1 MIEKLLKTA
10 WLCYIQ
16 YMTND
21 VLSGITDLE
30 NLKKVAIDLNTKNH
44 LYQSEIKILNE
55 QIKSLQHKLFGRKTE
70 KTHSDD
76 GQLSLFDMPE
86 PECPILEEP
95 EKITVPSHTRKKR
108 GRKPLPANLPRIE
121 VIHELTEEERQC
133 GCGCLKSRSGQEVSE
148 QLDIVP
154 AKMQVIRNIRYKYA
168 CKNCEGVEDDGP
180 TVSIAR
186 MPEQMIPKSMAT
198 PGLLAHI
205 LIAKFADALPF
216 YRQEKQFAR
225 IGVELPRSTMCNWA
239 MKVAQACEILLGF
252 MQAQI
257 LKGSVINIDETTV
270 QVLKVQKR
278 SKCYMWVFKGGTPDK
293 PVIMFQYHPTRS
305 GDVASQFLNGY
316 QGVVQTDGYA
326 GYNFLDTIIGIIHVA
341 CWVHVR
347 RKFTDVLKALGRQK
361 GTPSSGN
368 AGTALKYISK
378 LYKIEKQAREQELST
393 DDLHKVRQ
401 EKAVP
406 ILNEFKKWLDQ
417 KVDKVPPKSLL
428 GKAIGY
434 TLGQWTRL
442 ILYAENGIVG
452 LDNNVVENAI
462 RPFVIGRKNWLF
474 NCTPEGA
481 NASACIYTLIE
492 TAKANGLEPYW
503 YLKYLFENLPEAMT
517 ADEFMAL
524 MPQNIDK
531 ILLAGPAV

>member
-1 MIEKLLKTA
+1 
-10 WLCYIQ
+10 
-16 YMTND
+16 MTND
-21 VLSGITDLE
+21 VLSGINDLE

-55 QIKSLQHKLFGRKTE
+55 QIKSLQDKLFGSKTE
-70 KTHSDD
+70 KVHWDD
-76 GQLSLFDMPE
+76 NQLSLFDIPE

-95 EKITVPSHTRKKR
+95 EKITVPSHTRKKG
-108 GRKPLPANLPRIE
+108 GRKPLPENLPRIE

-133 GCGCLKSRSGQEVSE
+133 GCGRLKTRSGQEVSE
-148 QLDIVP
+148 QLDIIP
-154 AKMQVIRNIRYKYA
+154 SKMQVIRNIRYKYA

-180 TVSIAR
+180 TISIAR

-205 LIAKFADALPF
+205 LVAKFADALPF
-216 YRQEKQFAR
+216 YRQEKQFVR
-225 IGVELPRSTMCNWA
+225 IGVELSRSTMCNWA
-239 MKVAQACEILLGF
+239 IKVAQVCEIMLGF
-252 MQAQI
+252 MQAHI
-257 LKGSVINIDETTV
+257 LNGLVINIDETTV
-270 QVLKVQKR
+270 QVLKVEKR

-316 QGVVQTDGYA
+316 QGIVQTDGYA
-326 GYNFLDTIIGIIHVA
+326 GYNFLDTKIGIIHVA
-341 CWVHVR
+341 CWVHSR
-347 RKFTDVLKALGRQK
+347 RKFTDVVKALGRQK

-368 AGTALKYISK
+368 AGAALKYISK
-378 LYKIEKQAREQELST
+378 LYKIEKQAREQELSA
-393 DDLHKVRQ
+393 DDLYKVRQ

-406 ILNEFKKWLDQ
+406 ILNEFKKWLDA
-417 KVDKVPPKSLL
+417 KVDKAAPKSLL

-434 TLGQWTRL
+434 TLGQWHRL
-442 ILYAENGIVG
+442 ILYVEDGNVG
-452 LDNNVVENAI
+452 PDNNVVENAI

-474 NCTPEGA
+474 NCTTEGA

-517 ADEFMAL
+517 ADEFIAL

-531 ILLAGPAV
+531 TMLAGPAV

>member
-1 MIEKLLKTA
+1 
-10 WLCYIQ
+10 
-16 YMTND
+16 MTND
-21 VLSGITDLE
+21 NLSGITDLKS
-30 NLKKVAIDLNTKNH
+30 LKKVAIDLNTKNH

-55 QIKSLQHKLFGRKTE
+55 QIQSLRDKLFGRKTE
-70 KTHSDD
+70 KARWDD
-76 GQLSLFDMPE
+76 NQLSLFNIPG

-95 EKITVPSHTRKKR
+95 EETKVASHTRKKR
-108 GRKPLPANLPRIE
+108 GRKPLPENLPRVE

-133 GCGCLKSRSGQEVSE
+133 GCGCLKTRSGQEVSE
-148 QLDIVP
+148 QLDIIP

-168 CKNCEGVEDDGP
+168 CKKCEGVEDDGP

-205 LIAKFADALPF
+205 LTAKFADALPF
-216 YRQEKQFAR
+216 YRQEKQFTR

-257 LKGSVINIDETTV
+257 LKGSVINVDETTV
-270 QVLKVQKR
+270 QVLKVPKR

-293 PVIMFQYHPTRS
+293 PIILFQYHPSRS

-316 QGVVQTDGYA
+316 QGIVQTDGYA
-326 GYNFLDTIIGIIHVA
+326 GYNFLDTIQGIIHVA
-341 CWVHVR
+341 CWVHSR
-347 RKFTDVLKALGRQK
+347 RKFTDVVKALGRQK
-361 GTPSSGN
+361 GVSSTGN

-393 DDLHKVRQ
+393 DGLYKLRQ

-406 ILNEFKKWLDQ
+406 ILKEFKKWLDAR
-417 KVDKVPPKSLL
+417 VDKVPPKSLL
-428 GKAIGY
+428 GKAINY
-434 TLGQWTRL
+434 TLSQWHRL
-442 ILYAENGIVG
+442 VLYAEHGIVG
-452 LDNNVVENAI
+452 PDNNVVENAI
-462 RPFVIGRKNWLF
+462 RPFVVGRKNWLF
-474 NCTPEGA
+474 SGTPEGA
-481 NASACIYTLIE
+481 NAGACIYTLIE

-503 YLKYLFENLPEAMT
+503 YLKYLFKNLPEAMT
-517 ADEFMAL
+517 DDDFMAL

-531 ILLAGPAV
+531 TMLAGPAV